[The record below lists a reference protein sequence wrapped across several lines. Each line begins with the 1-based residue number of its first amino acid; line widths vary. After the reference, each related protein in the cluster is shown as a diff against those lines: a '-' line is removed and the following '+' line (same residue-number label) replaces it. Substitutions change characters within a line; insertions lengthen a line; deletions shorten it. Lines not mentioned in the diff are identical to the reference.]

1 MNENE
6 FEVTSYYEGRPDWP
20 EPTRATSVSLNEL
33 INSKEVISVSLN
45 ELINSKE
52 WSFLDLKDEGEAF
65 LDQLKATER
74 GDIISFESESGDLWF
89 KRVFKKTFDVKVS
102 VKYTFTYSVKADDAE
117 EAEEF
122 IAYNL
127 KNDLQPISIDE
138 SSEEIEGVE
147 EVDLNNF

>member
-6 FEVTSYYEGRPDWP
+6 FEVTSYTWVFPKSLWTRSAPHLS
-20 EPTRATSVSLNEL
+20 EPKR
-33 INSKEVISVSLN
+33 VISVSLN
-45 ELINSKE
+45 ELINSKD

-74 GDIISFESESGDLWF
+74 GDIISFESGSGDLWF

-127 KNDLQPISIDE
+127 KHDDLQPISIAE